1 MEVMVTLVIVSVAS
15 LGMAGLQTA
24 TLRANSNAL
33 MESQAATLMQDII
46 ERIRANPTGDYTV
59 TLNELLAVDIN
70 ECQGASANC
79 DVTRMADY
87 DLKYWKCAIGSAAN
101 RTSCNTQ
108 GVVGQLPQGDG
119 SITLAGNV
127 YTITIQWFEASSNS
141 NKSIV
146 VISTI

>member
-1 MEVMVTLVIVSVAS
+1 MEIMVTLVIVSVAS

-24 TLRANSNAL
+24 TLRANNNAL

-59 TLNELLAVDIN
+59 TLNESLNVDLSG
-70 ECQGASANC
+70 CQGASANC
-79 DVTRMADY
+79 DVTGMADY
-87 DLKYWKCAIGSAAN
+87 DLMYWKCAIGSAAT

-119 SITLAGNV
+119 SITLAGSV
-127 YTITIQWFEASSNS
+127 YTITIQWFDASSNANTS
-141 NKSIV
+141 LV
-146 VISTI
+146 VNSTI